1 MHGRTYMKTKDLIN
15 GFKATSFYILDT
27 TQDGLSSKIIHG
39 SGDINYTRYCF
50 NTHKY
55 GKLEAGGVFLYR
67 QTKRSSKTR
76 KFYFFGG
83 GVIKDIMSVSK
94 DGSVE
99 AIIESGFRLVQPVY
113 EDDPKLDSMTW
124 TTKKKTPG
132 SWDHFFNQYG
142 MNKITEQEFLS
153 IIDKTDYVP
162 VNSDTGNIAI
172 DEMEEERKPVEK
184 TSKELEDFVGEYTHN
199 KVREDKMQAPAK
211 TKRGSV
217 AKKTDF
223 DALNAKKKTVGTF
236 GEMLVYNDEVKK
248 TGDFSIKGE
257 VVHASIK
264 EGDGLG
270 YDIRSFNETG
280 EEVFIEVK
288 TTKSD
293 SIDKFYLT
301 PKEIEVAKDNPN
313 FRLYRVYD
321 LDMSSGTYKV
331 EIYTADELFKLFN
344 LVPVSFVA
352 EKK

>member
-1 MHGRTYMKTKDLIN
+1 MKTKDLID

-27 TQDGLSSKIIHG
+27 TQDGLSSKIIPG

-67 QTKRSSKTR
+67 QTKRSSQTR

-83 GVIKDIMSVSK
+83 GVIKDIVSVSN
-94 DGSVE
+94 DGRSKTS
-99 AIIESGFRLVQPVY
+99 IESGFRLVQPVY
-113 EDDPKLDSMTW
+113 EDNPKLDSMTW
-124 TTKKKTPG
+124 TTKKKVPG

-172 DEMEEERKPVEK
+172 DEMEEERKPIDK
-184 TSKELEDFVGEYTHN
+184 ASKELENFVGEYTHN

-223 DALNAKKKTVGTF
+223 DVLNAKKKTVGTF
-236 GEMLVYNDEVKK
+236 GEMLIYNDEVKK

-270 YDIRSFNETG
+270 YDIRSFNEKG
-280 EEVFIEVK
+280 EKVFIEVK
-288 TTKSD
+288 TTESD

-301 PKEIEVAKDNPN
+301 PNEIEVAHKEPN
-313 FRLYRVYD
+313 FKLYRVYD
-321 LDMSSGTYKV
+321 LDMVSGTYKV
-331 EIYTADELFKLFN
+331 EIYTAVELFEKFDLH
-344 LVPVSFVA
+344 PASYVA
-352 EKK
+352 VRK